1 MGWSPGRCTNSSHDT
16 FFQVLA
22 LTCAETRRGFDRHVG
37 MSQPRR
43 QLLAVLAAEAEI
55 SHAALAEH
63 LGVDGAAITRL
74 VKTLESQGAVRRR
87 LDPDDNRFTLASL
100 TDAGENLVADLQA
113 AHRRYQAQL
122 LTGISKD
129 AQVSVVRA
137 LECVR
142 RNAAQVHRPAADT
155 PGNA

>member
-1 MGWSPGRCTNSSHDT
+1 VAAPNSHDT

-22 LTCAETRRGFDRHVG
+22 LTCAETRRGFDRQVG

-43 QLLAVLAAEAEI
+43 QLLAVLASEGEI

-63 LGVDGAAITRL
+63 LGVDGSAITRL
-74 VKTLESQGAVRRR
+74 VKSLESQGVVRRR

-100 TDAGENLVADLQA
+100 TDAGENLMADLRT
-113 AHRRYQAQL
+113 AHRQYQTQL

-129 AQVSVVRA
+129 AQDSVVRA
-137 LECVR
+137 LERVR
-142 RNAAQVHRPAADT
+142 RNAGQAHQPAADA